1 MTRYFKALTAALL
14 LLLTLQSCSLID
26 DDLSDCETTFS
37 LTYELRVVSNINLQ
51 LSEQL
56 QTGAGSRTLATLN
69 NYFSPIMQ
77 PTASEVRLGFFP
89 TDGGAPV
96 YYTRH
101 TQGLRTA
108 FSLSIPAD
116 NYRHVAVI
124 GQEDPSIFL
133 VDTTS
138 AATVRLTQLLNDTV
152 QSHNH
157 AILAGKLDMNVMGN
171 TDQSWEID
179 LYPADANV
187 AVVMKKN
194 PKVVRTRVFLA
205 DLATS
210 FTPNDST
217 WHWDH
222 SSLVRTDAV
231 DVTGTDSVSYCGVA
245 FPSRMEQ
252 QTTAGSRLTRATDNA
267 LWHVIILA
275 DLPEGT
281 VTRTVLSLSDALKAG
296 DVRVIRVKLND
307 DGGVS
312 TSDSNVGASVT
323 LDWKKGGEYN
333 PDI

>member
-1 MTRYFKALTAALL
+1 MTRYFKALTTALL

-133 VDTTS
+133 RDTTE
-138 AATVRLTQLLNDTV
+138 VRTERLSQFLNDTV
-152 QSHNH
+152 DSHNH
-157 AILAGKLDMNVMGN
+157 AALAGTLDMNVAN
-171 TDQSWEID
+171 NANQDWEID
-179 LYPADANV
+179 LYPADASV

-194 PKVVRTRVFLA
+194 PKVTRIRVFLA

-217 WHWDH
+217 WHWEH
-222 SSLVRTDAV
+222 NSLVRTDAV
-231 DVTGTDSVSYCGVA
+231 DITGTDSVAYCGVA
-245 FPSRMEQ
+245 FPSRMEAPGTIDPDVAAAKGAVWRVVILSELPNG
-252 QTTAGSRLTRATDNA
+252 TTTRS
-267 LWHVIILA
+267 
-275 DLPEGT
+275 
-281 VTRTVLSLSDALKAG
+281 VLYMAKPLKAG
-296 DVRVIRVKLND
+296 DIRVIRIRVND

-333 PDI
+333 PEI